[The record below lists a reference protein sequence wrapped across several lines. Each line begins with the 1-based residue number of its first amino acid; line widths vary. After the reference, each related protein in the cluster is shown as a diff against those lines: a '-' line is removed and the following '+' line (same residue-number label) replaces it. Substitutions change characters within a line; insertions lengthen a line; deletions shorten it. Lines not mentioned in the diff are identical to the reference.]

1 MCYYL
6 TIDKVMNMTVT
17 NAIHCTLHI
26 GTYTKYFMYVQ
37 WFTHIRSVGVKIQA
51 YWGLVPFSSV
61 QSLSRVRLF
70 ATPWT
75 AAHQASLS
83 ITNSRSSLKLTSI
96 ESVMPSSHLILCR
109 PLFLLPPI
117 PPSRVKKIKTKREKV
132 SFSRFNLIGIFLN
145 KELISLT
152 YAVFLD
158 LWCRTVLHCLTLCWV
173 CQDSWDL

>member
-1 MCYYL
+1 MMTNIYCFLYGGHFAKQL
-6 TIDKVMNMTVT
+6 TYSCSIFPPLP
-17 NAIHCTLHI
+17 TLELNI
-26 GTYTKYFMYVQ
+26 YFTLQ
-37 WFTHIRSVGVKIQA
+37 
-51 YWGLVPFSSV
+51 FSSI
-61 QSLSRVRLF
+61 QSLSHVRLF
-70 ATPWT
+70 ATPWI
-75 AAHQASLS
+75 AAHQASLF
-83 ITNSRSSLKLTSI
+83 ITNSRNSLKLMSI

-158 LWCRTVLHCLTLCWV
+158 LWCRTILHCLTLCWV
-173 CQDSWDL
+173 CQDNWDLWPSF